1 MTTYVLGIS
10 AFYHDSAVALIKNG
24 MPVFAAQEERFSRIK
39 HDASFPNHAIKCCLD
54 SEGILLSDIAQVVYY
69 ENPKQKYRR
78 VLSSFCSAGIGG
90 MSAFV
95 EEFPEWLRW
104 KKNILSCVDK
114 KLSHLGRGIAP
125 KVVCTTHHRSH
136 AASAFFPSPF
146 KEATV
151 LCVDGVGEW
160 QTTTIWHGRDTE
172 LHLVNA
178 ISYPHSLGLLYSAF
192 TYFCGFKVD
201 SGEYKLMGLA
211 PYGRPIYVDTI
222 KNNLVNICAD
232 GSFALNLKFF
242 EYLKGKKMVGKAFEK
257 LFNKPIR
264 QPEAPITQADCDL
277 AASIQQVTEEI
288 ILGLATTAIKETG
301 VSNLC
306 LAGGVALNC
315 VANGVL
321 SRSGHFSDIWI
332 QPAAS
337 DAGCALGAAMD
348 VSVGLVGRPHLS
360 QDLPDAMSGSLLG
373 PGFSDQQICDFLSRQ
388 GYAFQQFSASELYD
402 QVAAHLAN
410 GAIVGWFQGRMEFG
424 PRALGSRS
432 ILGDPRDPEMQR
444 KMNLKIKFRESFRP
458 FAPVVLEEDA
468 NHYFNVSHDSPYML
482 IVSHIKESLRSQSS
496 DDEEKGLN
504 SINQVRS
511 VLPAITHVDYS
522 ARVQTTNRFSN
533 HHLAALLD
541 SFKKKTGCSV
551 LVNTSF
557 NVRGE
562 PIVCTPEEAYI
573 CFMRTQIDI
582 LVLGSFVLKRQE
594 QPPFKESVDW
604 RSVITFD

>member
-1 MTTYVLGIS
+1 MTLYVLGIS
-10 AFYHDSAVALIKNG
+10 AFYHDSSAALIKNG
-24 MPVFAAQEERFSRIK
+24 VPVFAAQEERFSRIK
-39 HDASFPNHAIKCCLD
+39 HDPSFPTRAIQSCLD
-54 SEGILLSDIAQVVYY
+54 SEGISLSDVAHVVYY
-69 ENPKQKYRR
+69 ENPKTKYRR
-78 VLSSFCSAGIGG
+78 VISSFCSAGIGG
-90 MSAFV
+90 MSAFI
-95 EEFPEWLRW
+95 EQCPEWLIW
-104 KKNILSCVDK
+104 KKDLLSTVDT
-114 KLSHLGRGIAP
+114 KLALMKRGTAP
-125 KVVCTTHHRSH
+125 KVEGINHHRSH

-146 KEATV
+146 SEATV
-151 LCVDGVGEW
+151 LCIDGVGEW
-160 QTTTIWHGRDTE
+160 QTTTIWHGRDKE

-211 PYGRPIYVDTI
+211 PYGHPIYVDTI
-222 KNNLVNICAD
+222 KTHLVNICAD
-232 GSFALNLKFF
+232 GSFAINLKFF
-242 EYLKGKKMVGKAFEK
+242 EYIKGKKMVGKAFEK

-277 AASIQQVTEEI
+277 AASIQKVTEDI
-288 ILGLATTAIKETG
+288 ILGLAKTAIKETG
-301 VSNLC
+301 VSKIC

-321 SRSGHFSDIWI
+321 SRSTHFSDIWI

-360 QDLPDAMSGSLLG
+360 QDVSDAMSGSLLG
-373 PGFSDQQICDFLSRQ
+373 PGFSDQQIYNFLQSR
-388 GYAFQQFSASELYD
+388 GYVFHQFSDSELYD
-402 QVAAHLAN
+402 EVAEHLAN

-432 ILGDPRDPEMQR
+432 ILGDPRDPEMQK

-468 NHYFNVSHDSPYML
+468 KSYFDICHDSPYML
-482 IVSHIKESLRSQSS
+482 IVSPVTS
-496 DDEEKGLN
+496 DMRCQTSNDKEKGLH
-504 SINQVRS
+504 SLHQVRS
-511 VLPAITHVDYS
+511 LLPAITHVDYS
-522 ARVQTTNRFSN
+522 ARVQMVNQQSN
-533 HHLAALLD
+533 LPLASLLE

-573 CFMRTQIDI
+573 CFMRTHIDI
-582 LVLGSFVLKRQE
+582 LVLGSFVLKREE
-594 QPPFKESVDW
+594 QPLFKESVDW
-604 RSVITFD
+604 RTLIEFD